1 MRRRIAS
8 LLLLVFV
15 VTPVGAERTFEAERE
30 YLHTQAFLYKKD
42 GGSMIIPILLDRESL
57 ELDICGY
64 FPSQDVFHCG
74 IEPRFTIE
82 GVSPHGQDIPISAAE
97 AYAQFALDLYNEQER
112 RIVLLCETGQSDP
125 EEIAAKLHDIYDS
138 ILEMNIGYYDEVV
151 SELSEADS
159 QRVEAYNLQLA
170 GVARPTIVKTGREID
185 LELAS
190 RYPEE
195 YLEDYVANCIES
207 IENKGLPFK
216 RFKSV
221 PTEVNCISTATAYE
235 ADGTQVH
242 ESYVSMGDDCGIKT
256 YTAQKPER
264 PIDVELATD

>member
-1 MRRRIAS
+1 M
-8 LLLLVFV
+8 
-15 VTPVGAERTFEAERE
+15 
-30 YLHTQAFLYKKD
+30 
-42 GGSMIIPILLDRESL
+42 
-57 ELDICGY
+57 
-64 FPSQDVFHCG
+64 
-74 IEPRFTIE
+74 
-82 GVSPHGQDIPISAAE
+82 
-97 AYAQFALDLYNEQER
+97 
-112 RIVLLCETGQSDP
+112 
-125 EEIAAKLHDIYDS
+125 EIDFYDK
-138 ILEMNIGYYDEVV
+138 VV

-170 GVARPTIVKTGREID
+170 GVARPTIVKTGRDID

-195 YLEDYVANCIES
+195 YLEDYVANCLES

-221 PTEVNCISTATAYE
+221 STGENCISTATAYQ

-242 ESYVSMGDDCGIKT
+242 ESYLSMGGGCGIKT

-264 PIDVELATD
+264 PNDVELVSE